1 MFKDTL
7 GMSSTGAFDWD
18 QDFDALVHA
27 PSRVHAVPVPTS
39 APPASPTRTASP
51 DAPQAAPAKQRGS
64 GAEAPLR
71 SWIRSA
77 LPFVAGLAIGL
88 GAAWLAQ
95 DQARLSATLHA
106 TAAAPA
112 VTMPDGLV
120 TYDQSRFDNF
130 RAGIVGFSDSEL
142 RSYAR
147 RTLLDIRAMDN
158 PMTASLLDALVLVRQ
173 EMDRR
178 GLRTAADLPRVH

>member
-1 MFKDTL
+1 
-7 GMSSTGAFDWD
+7 
-18 QDFDALVHA
+18 
-27 PSRVHAVPVPTS
+27 
-39 APPASPTRTASP
+39 
-51 DAPQAAPAKQRGS
+51 
-64 GAEAPLR
+64 
-71 SWIRSA
+71 
-77 LPFVAGLAIGL
+77 
-88 GAAWLAQ
+88 
-95 DQARLSATLHA
+95 LHA